1 VLKAQRR
8 AYTTLS
14 VALDAAA
21 LCVAFLLVWLARAGL
36 GELILSGAHTFGADL
51 KHLVRRPSAT
61 YTILLSRNP
70 LVNIQKHLW
79 LLYLSVPAWLLFL
92 HTQRGY
98 DTQAQRNARQ
108 EFAVCAYAGM
118 LGTVS
123 IMVFMVLFKLDVS
136 RLLLV
141 GYLSTG
147 ILLLWLQRRVLLP
160 FTQRNLKTR
169 RNLLVIGDEAA
180 VEVFSHV
187 LKTPGYARANLLGY
201 IDDEVP
207 AHTLGSGAQPPRW
220 RHLGTMSQ
228 LGRVLDADVVDEVVL
243 IRSSADPEGPHSWGD
258 ILELCLE
265 RGRTVSLV
273 DDLAPPLNAKVEAQ
287 MLGTMPT
294 LVLHNTPQNT
304 LALAVKEA
312 MDRTL
317 ALIALVL
324 LAPLFALIALLI
336 KGHDKGPVFFK
347 QHRVG
352 LNGRMFWFYKFR
364 SMHIDAQA
372 ILEKM
377 KLEEPEKYRAIN
389 TMEEP
394 FFKARDGDDPRITP
408 IGRFIRKTSLDEL
421 PQFWNV
427 LKGDMS
433 LVGPRPPLP
442 KEVAEL
448 EPWHRRKLSV
458 KGGLTCIWQ
467 ASGRNDITNVDEW
480 MKMDLEYI
488 DNWSLW
494 LDVKLLFKTV
504 KAMVSTKGAS

>member
-1 VLKAQRR
+1 
-8 AYTTLS
+8 
-14 VALDAAA
+14 
-21 LCVAFLLVWLARAGL
+21 VAFLLVWLARGQL
-36 GELILSGAHTFGADL
+36 GEFIIATLGTLGADPND
-51 KHLVRRPSAT
+51 LVRKPSKT
-61 YTILLSRNP
+61 YTLLLSRNP
-70 LVNIQKHLW
+70 LVNIQKYLW
-79 LLYLSVPAWLLFL
+79 LLYLSLPAWLLFL

-98 DTQAQRNARQ
+98 DPQARRNARQ

-118 LGTVS
+118 LGTVA

-141 GYLSTG
+141 GFFSTG
-147 ILLLWLQRRVLLP
+147 VLLLWLERRVLLP
-160 FTQRNLKTR
+160 LTQRNLKTR
-169 RNLLVIGDEAA
+169 RNLLVIGSAKA
-180 VEVFSHV
+180 VEQFSHV

-201 IDDEVP
+201 IDDAVP
-207 AHTLGSGAQPPRW
+207 AEEAAAMPYKYLGGLRNLA
-220 RHLGTMSQ
+220 
-228 LGRVLDADVVDEVVL
+228 RVLDADVVDEVVL
-243 IRSSADPEGPHSWGD
+243 IRSSAENESAASWGD
-258 ILELCLE
+258 VLELCLE

-273 DDLAPPLNAKVEAQ
+273 DDLAPPLNAKIEAQ

-304 LALAVKEA
+304 LALAVKEV

-317 ALIALVL
+317 AL
-324 LAPLFALIALLI
+324 FALIVLSPVFLI
-336 KGHDKGPVFFK
+336 IAVCIKAHDKGPVFFK
-347 QHRVG
+347 QKRMG
-352 LNGRMFWFYKFR
+352 LNGRQFSFYKFR
-364 SMHIDAQA
+364 SMHVDAQA

-377 KLEEPEKYRAIN
+377 KREDRAQYDAIN
-389 TMEEP
+389 VMEDP
-394 FFKARDGDDPRITP
+394 FFKAPDDKDPRITP
-408 IGRFIRKTSLDEL
+408 IGRLIRKTSLDEL

-442 KEVAEL
+442 KEVDEL

>member
-1 VLKAQRR
+1 MLKAQRR

-14 VALDAAA
+14 VALDTAA
-21 LCVAFLLVWLARAGL
+21 LCVAFLLVWIARGQL
-36 GELILSGAHTFGADL
+36 GEFLISAAGFLGADP
-51 KHLVRRPSAT
+51 KHLVRLPSKT
-61 YTILLSRNP
+61 YRILLSPNP
-70 LVNIQKHLW
+70 LVNIQQYLW
-79 LLYLSVPAWLLFL
+79 LLYLSVPAWLVFL
-92 HTQRGY
+92 HLQRGY
-98 DTQAQRNARQ
+98 DPQSARNARQ
-108 EFAVCAYAGM
+108 EFAICAYAGM
-118 LGTVS
+118 LGTVA
-123 IMVFMVLFKLDVS
+123 IMVFMVLFKLEVS

-141 GYLSTG
+141 GYLSMGVLT
-147 ILLLWLQRRVLLP
+147 LWLQRRVLLP

-169 RNLLVIGDEAA
+169 RNLLVIGNAAA
-180 VEVFSHV
+180 VEQFSQV

-201 IDDEVP
+201 IDDQAPQTNSGEAQSP
-207 AHTLGSGAQPPRW
+207 WKYLGRLSDLA
-220 RHLGTMSQ
+220 
-228 LGRVLDADVVDEVVL
+228 RVLDANVVDEVVL
-243 IRSSADPEGPHSWGD
+243 IRSSADSEGTTSWGD

-265 RGRTVSLV
+265 RGRTVSIV

-304 LALAVKEA
+304 LALVVKEA

-317 ALIALVL
+317 ALIALIL
-324 LAPLFALIALLI
+324 LSPVFLIIAAFI
-336 KGHDKGPVFFK
+336 KAHDKGPIFFK
-347 QHRVG
+347 QKRMG
-352 LNGRMFWFYKFR
+352 LNGRQFWFYKFR
-364 SMHIDAQA
+364 SMHVDAQS

-377 KLEEPEKYRAIN
+377 KLEEPERYRAIN

-442 KEVAEL
+442 KEVDEL

-467 ASGRNDITNVDEW
+467 ASGRNNITDVDEW